1 MTFGIP
7 KGVLPINCDGE
18 VDLTHHKEWLMTMEA
33 PRQEAMEQA
42 KLGMDASKPD
52 STKTTSSSNNKKP
65 ILVPGPMD
73 VVMGRGRHSQN
84 SPGNLRLR
92 HLLQK
97 HRGQYEEASKFEKTV
112 VAEIALKIMK
122 DSGCRFLKSTK
133 LGWVECEDQ
142 VARDKISHAFRNLRG
157 MPYINNPSNNSGSK
171 EKRSFDSLM
180 AVVAAAP

>member
-7 KGVLPINCDGE
+7 KGVLPISCDGE
-18 VDLTHHKEWLMTMEA
+18 VDLTLHKEWLMTMEA
-33 PRQEAMEQA
+33 RQEEMEQA
-42 KLGMDASKPD
+42 KLVDASNPD
-52 STKTTSSSNNKKP
+52 STEASSSSNFSKP

-73 VVMGRGRHSQN
+73 VVMGRGRHSQS

-92 HLLQK
+92 HLLQE

-112 VAEIALKIMK
+112 VAEIVLKIMK
-122 DSGCRFLKSTK
+122 DSGCRFLKKTK

-157 MPYINNPSNNSGSK
+157 MPYIINPSNSGSK
-171 EKRSFDSLM
+171 EKRSFQSLT